1 MSTQDNTSI
10 AAIVI
15 AVIAFFVTVGQL
27 LQAIFGTAE
36 GYRNCQASVIGEWV
50 IHTKRKWRW
59 REFRFETR
67 FKTPKILLM
76 DVPTPDPT
84 QETKEEFLG
93 SIRKTCAK
101 EDFLI
106 GTHGSRRKTCVSLI
120 QGSDVNS
127 DLVGWLRL
135 LDQLH
140 RYTPSCV
147 PTDVNAIAYGLAMF
161 KGTTLPAITV
171 REHSWDFTPPEITRP
186 FATSNVGDII
196 ALAHRLGMFWTDLR
210 PADGIMRAEGNG
222 SSIISTTIRG
232 FGLLLQFTHDEAAE
246 RPESDPK
253 KPPPEKKNLVP
264 TAAADKLG
272 FQIIPGDHCLGRIQ
286 EDGTRIGLPDFAFDE
301 RNRSKKVRD
310 ALKQLS
316 LEVVENEYCNYMERH
331 GNYIG
336 FSDLLPLV
344 APFMSFWPSLN
355 PKIIAP
361 HASVDDS
368 PFRCREGFF
377 VFGNRSRPLSGPET
391 RSTQIIWVH
400 ENFNRMEDNYGP
412 MWTEGDF
419 SMDTQHAAFD
429 GFVKELQK
437 IWDETTDY
445 LDMLEREPRK
455 PQKRFDYL
463 DLVGSQM
470 LQSVTYPNVWEEV
483 RIPDILQTEGLP
495 SHWNPRLC
503 FAMQTYT
510 DHVQNVVKEME
521 RRGFNDFNRQP
532 GMRTASEIVT
542 DAWWTMA
549 LRAMCWHR
557 AVSFV
562 SGPTPG
568 EVFAAPSQF
577 YGSKIPLMIA

>member
-59 REFRFETR
+59 SEFRFETR
-67 FKTPKILLM
+67 FKTPNILLM
-76 DVPTPDPT
+76 DVPSPVPT
-84 QETKEEFLG
+84 QGT
-93 SIRKTCAK
+93 R

-106 GTHGSRRKTCVSLI
+106 GTQDSRRKTNVSHI

-140 RYTPSCV
+140 KYTPSCV
-147 PTDVNAIAYGLAMF
+147 PFGVNAVGYGLADF
-161 KGTTLPAITV
+161 KGTTLPAIAV

-196 ALAHRLGMFWTDLR
+196 ALAHRLDMFWTDLR

-222 SSIISTTIRG
+222 SSITSTTIRG
-232 FGLLLQFTHDEAAE
+232 FGVLLQFTHDEAAE
-246 RPESDPK
+246 RPEPDSSK
-253 KPPPEKKNLVP
+253 KPPKKKNLVP

-286 EDGTRIGLPDFAFDE
+286 EDGSRIGLPEFAFDD

-310 ALKQLS
+310 ALRELG
-316 LEVVENEYCNYMERH
+316 LEIVQDKYCGYMERYS
-331 GNYIG
+331 NYIG

-344 APFMSFWPSLN
+344 APFMNFHPSLN

-377 VFGNRSRPLSGPET
+377 VFWNRSRPLLPET
-391 RSTQIIWVH
+391 RSTRIIWVH
-400 ENFNRMEDNYGP
+400 DNFNRMANDYGP
-412 MWTEGDF
+412 MWTEGDV
-419 SMDTQHAAFD
+419 SMETQHPDFD
-429 GFVKELQK
+429 KFIEDLQR
-437 IWDETTDY
+437 IRDDTTAY
-445 LDMLEREPRK
+445 LDMLEREHRGPER
-455 PQKRFDYL
+455 RFDYL

-470 LQSVTYPNVWEEV
+470 LQSVSYPHLWEEA
-483 RIPDILQTEGLP
+483 RGGDSLHDEGLP

-503 FAMQTYT
+503 FAMQTYI
-510 DHVQNVVKEME
+510 DGVNQVAREMA
-521 RRGFNDFNRQP
+521 RRGFQD
-532 GMRTASEIVT
+532 SDIVK

-577 YGSKIPLMIA
+577 YGSKIPVMIA